1 MMSSSASSGAAPGP
15 SNTLNIQGSQ
25 IAPDLRSMAIASG
38 WDQASK
44 LFVNITA
51 PYINRLVVSQ
61 SFPAGIEITIGAN
74 TIVSSDGSSAALTA
88 SVPVSVRNLGQV
100 LASGG
105 NGGYG
110 GLITVFYQ
118 SQAVSGYG
126 GAGGAGAGFAPGS
139 LAYSSTGGGGASG
152 SSQTYT
158 GPTFPGDVPATARG
172 GDGGGGGGHGQAGLS
187 GFPGSASGTYTSS
200 SSSPPGG
207 VGSPSNAVT
216 GNSYIT
222 WLATGTRTG
231 AIT

>member
-1 MMSSSASSGAAPGP
+1 MAFCMTQGSGPAP
-15 SNTLNIQGSQ
+15 SNTLTLSTSQ
-25 IAPDLRSMAIASG
+25 VNPDIRAQAIAAG
-38 WDQASK
+38 WDQTSK
-44 LFVNITA
+44 LIVNITA
-51 PYINRLVVSQ
+51 QYINRLAVTQ
-61 SFPAGIEITIGAN
+61 SFPGGIEITVSAN
-74 TIVSSDGSSAALTA
+74 TIVSSDGQGPALSA
-88 SVPVSVRNLGQV
+88 SVPVSVRNSGKI

-105 NGGYG
+105 VGGYG

-126 GAGGAGAGFAPGS
+126 GAGGGGAGFAYNS
-139 LAYSSTGGGGASG
+139 INYSPSGGGGASG